1 MLVNF
6 LEATSSSNVLWFF
19 EKLKKKKIWNERE
32 ISENDLLSE
41 VPSELRQTSLIFLV
55 FLK

>member
-1 MLVNF
+1 MLANF

-19 EKLKKKKIWNERE
+19 EKKKIWNERE
-32 ISENDLLSE
+32 ISENGLLSE
-41 VPSELRQTSLIFLV
+41 VPSELRETSLIFLV